1 MARPAGVHHRYR
13 PVHELEQRP
22 VRVPVYDDLGPGKR
36 RMQILRR
43 RMAELVAM
51 RHDDGEPI
59 ELELR
64 HLWQTRSQ
72 LGPVRVPV
80 DRRHRRDRLELDE
93 DLGLADVAGMKDVI
107 NLLEHLEHFR
117 AQETVGI

>member
-1 MARPAGVHHRYR
+1 GLEPEPRMARPAGVHHRYR

-64 HLWQTRSQ
+64 HLWQTRSPP
-72 LGPVRVPV
+72 GPGRAPV
-80 DRRHRRDRLELDE
+80 DRRLAGRRPQPDA
-93 DLGLADVAGMKDVI
+93 DLG
-107 NLLEHLEHFR
+107 
-117 AQETVGI
+117 